1 MQGQQLYETQRCEC
15 INIDSM
21 IPRDHILRQIHEHVN
36 LSFIRDL
43 TTPCYCSD
51 NGRPSV
57 DPEVFFRM
65 NLIGYLFGINSDRK
79 LCEAIY
85 YNIAY
90 RWFCR
95 LNLTDEVPDHSSL
108 TKIRDRL
115 GAKVFEEVFTQI
127 VKQCQTLG
135 LVTGKRVMTD
145 STLFPANASLDSL
158 VPRDPNVEENIKE
171 GAVPGIVSPKARKIS
186 NKTHISTSDPDA
198 TLAFKRGDKRGLKYK
213 GHISIDAGSR
223 VILGIEVTT
232 GAVHDSQRYENQLA
246 NIKVKYNLNIE
257 EAVAD
262 RGYGSAKIINSLTEQ
277 GIIPYIPLFSNNSG
291 KSALGQDEGFFYNT
305 EENYCI
311 CPAGNKLL
319 QYSGTHLN
327 TVRYFSTEK
336 TCSACSIKQECKA
349 KRRDPVGK
357 CYARVVYRNIYQ
369 DLFYTV
375 KTAMKTEKFRQALSE
390 RMWKTEGVISEIKL
404 QQGLNRAK
412 YRGVAKV
419 QIQAYLAAI
428 TINIKRIISF
438 FTAILC
444 VLLMKLKRY
453 SLLSLFGINSRTMVK
468 KLNGH
473 KKHLFWQI
481 VNFTA

>member
-1 MQGQQLYETQRCEC
+1 MQGQQFYEVQRREC

-21 IPRDHILRQIHEHVN
+21 IPKNHILRQIHENVD
-36 LSFIRDL
+36 LSFIREL
-43 TTPCYCSD
+43 TIPCYCLD

-65 NLIGYLFGINSDRK
+65 NLIGYLFGIPSDRK

-95 LNLTDEVPDHSSL
+95 LNLTDEVPNHSSL

-115 GAKVFEEVFTQI
+115 SVNVFEQIFTQI
-127 VKQCQTLG
+127 VKQCQNLG

-158 VPRDPNVEENIKE
+158 APRDPNVQENIKE
-171 GAVPGIVSPKARKIS
+171 GTVPGIISPKARKLR
-186 NKTHISTSDPDA
+186 NKTHISSTDPDA
-198 TLAFKRGDKRGLKYK
+198 TLAYKRGDKRGLKYK
-213 GHISIDAGSR
+213 GHISIDAASR

-232 GAVHDSQRYENQLA
+232 GAVHETQRYENQLA
-246 NIKVKYNLNIE
+246 DIQVKYNLNIE

-262 RGYGSAKIINSLTEQ
+262 RGYGSAEIIKSLTDK
-277 GIIPYIPLFSNNSG
+277 GIITYIPLFSSRSG
-291 KSALGQDEGFFYNT
+291 MSALGKDAGFSYNI

-319 QYSGTHLN
+319 QSTYIHSN
-327 TVRYFSTEK
+327 MARYALSEK
-336 TCSACSIKQECKA
+336 VCSICEIKQECKA
-349 KRRDPVGK
+349 RFKAPNNQNI
-357 CYARVVYRNIYQ
+357 RVIYRNIYQ
-369 DLFYTV
+369 DLFDTV

-404 QQGLNRAK
+404 QHGLNRAK
-412 YRGVAKV
+412 YRGISKV
-419 QIQAYLAAI
+419 QIQAYLAAA
-428 TINIKRIISF
+428 TINIKRIIAF
-438 FTAILC
+438 FMAILC
-444 VLLMKLKRY
+444 LILMKLKQALVLALLGTSERVITRKLKGNRKH
-453 SLLSLFGINSRTMVK
+453 SLRQIINHAT
-468 KLNGH
+468 
-473 KKHLFWQI
+473 
-481 VNFTA
+481 